1 MQAAAAAGRRG
12 LARALWG
19 AAAGRRRAVAD
30 GRRAAQ
36 LAAHDRYHYSC
47 GVVMLQQQQP
57 PSSTISGSRRR
68 RRDALQGHGPAL
80 VLQALSPPKRRQQ
93 QLLLLCTSSSPK
105 TPSPSASSSAKTLVD
120 RLPYLR
126 LMRLDKPIGTWL
138 LVWPGYWS
146 IALAAAPGALPDPQL
161 LALFGVGA
169 LVMRSAGCT
178 VNDLWDRDVDKHV
191 ARTRDRPITSGE
203 ISVPSGKDARTAASA
218 LVVTPIDRIDALLS
232 WPQPII

>member
-1 MQAAAAAGRRG
+1 
-12 LARALWG
+12 
-19 AAAGRRRAVAD
+19 
-30 GRRAAQ
+30 
-36 LAAHDRYHYSC
+36 
-47 GVVMLQQQQP
+47 MLQQQP

-80 VLQALSPPKRRQQ
+80 VLQALFPPKRQQQ

-105 TPSPSASSSAKTLVD
+105 PPTPPPSASSSAKTLVD

-178 VNDLWDRDVDKHV
+178 VNDLWDRDVDKYV
-191 ARTRDRPITSGE
+191 ARTRNRPITSGE
-203 ISVPSGKDARTAASA
+203 ISVSSGKDARTAAAA